1 MAAYISFQPSD
12 FFNTKLYTGTGSSLA
27 ITGVGFQPDFVW
39 TKNRDATDNHNLFDS
54 PRGVR
59 EFISS
64 NMTSVET
71 TGADSLNS
79 FDSDGFTLGTWGD
92 VNGSG
97 EDYVSWN
104 WKGGTTSG
112 LSGGTITP
120 SAYSFNTT
128 SGFGVYA
135 YTGTGANATIP
146 HGLGVAPHLVIVKHL
161 SGASDWEVG
170 STSYTSW
177 AYHQGLNLNN
187 AESSSATCWNSTAPT
202 STVFSV
208 GTNGAIN
215 GSGQTYIAY
224 VFANVKGYSK
234 FGSYIANNN
243 TDGPFIYT
251 GFSPAF
257 VMIYDTTGGS
267 YKSWCMFD
275 TTRQPNNANMGKT
288 LYANRN
294 YAEGKRGEGSASST
308 IPAIDIVSNG
318 FKPRVGNDEV
328 NTVTDKYIY
337 MAFAE
342 FPFVSSNSIPT
353 TAR

>member
-1 MAAYISFQPSD
+1 MAYISFQPSD
-12 FFNTKLYTGTGSSLA
+12 FFNTKLYTGNASTQVISSIGFDPD
-27 ITGVGFQPDFVW
+27 ITW
-39 TKNRDATDNHNLFDS
+39 IKERDGANNQALFDRD
-54 PRGVR
+54 RGDDKH
-59 EFISS
+59 
-64 NMTSVET
+64 VEPNLANAEAT
-71 TGADSLNS
+71 ESGAFAFGTDQ
-79 FDSDGFTLGTWGD
+79 FTLGNWTPI
-92 VNGSG
+92 NGSG
-97 EDYVSWN
+97 NLTAAWN
-104 WKGGTTSG
+104 WKAGTTSG
-112 LSGGTITP
+112 LTGGTITP
-120 SAYSFNTT
+120 TAYSFNTT
-128 SGFGVYA
+128 SGLGIYA

-146 HGLGVAPHLVIVKHL
+146 HGLGVVPHLVMVKHL
-161 SGASDWEVG
+161 SGASDWEAG
-170 STSYTSW
+170 NTSYTSW
-177 AYHQGLNLNN
+177 VYHQGLNLTN

-288 LYANRN
+288 LYANKT
-294 YAEGKRGEGSASST
+294 YVEGKRGEGSASST

>member
-12 FFNTKLYTGTGSSLA
+12 FFNTLLYTGTGASLA

-128 SGFGVYA
+128 SGFGIYK

-215 GSGQTYIAY
+215 GSGQTFVAY
-224 VFANVKGYSK
+224 VFASIKGYSQ
-234 FGSYIANNN
+234 FGKYLGNSQA
-243 TDGPFIYT
+243 DGTFQYT
-251 GFSPAF
+251 GFRPAF
-257 VMIYDTTGGS
+257 VMLKKTDATS
-267 YKSWCMFD
+267 DWFMFD
-275 TTRQPNNANMGKT
+275 NKRQGYNPQNEGLRPNTSA
-288 LYANRN
+288 
-294 YAEGKRGEGSASST
+294 AELT
-308 IPAIDIVSNG
+308 DDYMDLVSNG
-318 FKPRVGNDEV
+318 FKLKST
-328 NTVTDKYIY
+328 NTELNNGGSPYIY

-353 TAR
+353 VAR

>member
-12 FFNTKLYTGTGSSLA
+12 FFNTLLYTGTGASLA

-128 SGFGVYA
+128 SGFGIYK

-146 HGLGVAPHLVIVKHL
+146 HGLGVVPHLVMVKHL

-177 AYHQGLNLNN
+177 AYHQGLNLTN

-215 GSGQTYIAY
+215 GSGQTFVAY

-234 FGSYIANNN
+234 MGTYIGNGNA
-243 TDGPFIYT
+243 DGPFIYT
-251 GFSPAF
+251 GFRPAF
-257 VMIYDTTGGS
+257 AIRKILDSTD
-267 YKSWCMFD
+267 SWYVTDNKRLGYNPQNDYLFANATQTESSLTRFD
-275 TTRQPNNANMGKT
+275 F
-288 LYANRN
+288 L
-294 YAEGKRGEGSASST
+294 
-308 IPAIDIVSNG
+308 SNG
-318 FKPRVGNDEV
+318 IKIRTTDGGDNGNG
-328 NTVTDKYIY
+328 NTYMYI
-337 MAFAE
+337 AFAE
-342 FPFVSSNSIPT
+342 FPFVSSNSKAT
-353 TAR
+353 VAR

>member
-12 FFNTKLYTGTGSSLA
+12 FFNTKLYTGTGASLA

-39 TKNRDATDNHNLFDS
+39 AKNRDATDNHTLFDS
-54 PRGVR
+54 PRGVT
-59 EFISS
+59 EYIGS
-64 NMTSVET
+64 NTTTVET

-92 VNGSG
+92 INGSG

-104 WKGGTTSG
+104 WKAGTTSG

-128 SGFGVYA
+128 SGFGIYA

-170 STSYTSW
+170 SSSYTSW
-177 AYHQGLNLNN
+177 AYHQGLNLTN

-215 GSGQTYIAY
+215 GSGQTFVAY

-234 FGSYIANNN
+234 FGSYTGNGSV
-243 TDGPFIYT
+243 DGPFIYT
-251 GFSPAF
+251 GFRPAYI
-257 VMIYDTTGGS
+257 MIKSTSGAGAWAIFDNKRSEYNVVDKQLAANTTEVDQTS
-267 YKSWCMFD
+267 D
-275 TTRQPNNANMGKT
+275 V
-288 LYANRN
+288 L
-294 YAEGKRGEGSASST
+294 
-308 IPAIDIVSNG
+308 DILSNG
-318 FKPRVGNDEV
+318 FKIRATSNMV
-328 NTVTDKYIY
+328 NGSGWEYIY
-337 MAFAE
+337 SAFAE
-342 FPFVSSNSIPT
+342 FPFVSSNSKAG